1 MTHENRKNLLAA
13 AIAALVAVPF
23 AGFAAPVTID
33 QSLLDEEFQLNGAD
47 YINPVDG
54 NVNASDVQ
62 NDPLGV
68 NEQSGYDNI
77 QENRSEFVPGAESKL
92 RQNLTGLDFNTD
104 PADLPNPQMHN
115 TVNLN
120 ISSTDPIIADVG
132 VNAAAGAFN
141 LQINAS
147 VVAVGGDLLSQ
158 SSGDLGQ
165 RSFSN
170 AAIVQDAVN
179 DVFSN
184 IVIDEVI
191 ANVGVN
197 AVAGGGNEQIN
208 SFTVTTPF

>member
-1 MTHENRKNLLAA
+1 M
-13 AIAALVAVPF
+13 AVFVIVPS
-23 AGFAAPVTID
+23 AGFSAPVTID
-33 QSLLDEEFQLNGAD
+33 QTLMDEEYQLDGMD
-47 YINPVDG
+47 YINPVGVD
-54 NVNASDVQ
+54 VDASAVQ

-68 NEQSGYDNI
+68 NEQSGNDNV
-77 QENRSEFVPGAESKL
+77 QENRSVLVPSAESKL
-92 RQNLTGLDFNTD
+92 RQNLTGNDFNTD
-104 PADLPNPQMHN
+104 PADLPNPLMHN
-115 TVNLN
+115 SVDLA

-158 SSGDLGQ
+158 SAGDIGQ
-165 RSFSN
+165 TALSN
-170 AAIVQDAVN
+170 ASIVQDAVN

-184 IVIDEVI
+184 IVVDEVS

-197 AVAGGGNEQIN
+197 AVAGVGNEQIN

>member
-1 MTHENRKNLLAA
+1 MTRENSKHLLAA
-13 AIAALVAVPF
+13 AIAALVVMPF
-23 AGFAAPVTID
+23 AALAAPVTID
-33 QSLLDEEFQLNGAD
+33 QTLMDEEFKLNGVD
-47 YINPVDG
+47 YINPVT
-54 NVNASDVQ
+54 VNEDASTVQ

-68 NEQSGYDNI
+68 NEQSGNDNI
-77 QENRSEFVPGAESKL
+77 QENRSVVVPSAESKL
-92 RQNLTGLDFNTD
+92 RQNLIGNDFNTD
-104 PADLPNPQMHN
+104 PADLPNPLMHN
-115 TVNLN
+115 SVDLT
-120 ISSTDPIIADVG
+120 ISSTDPIVADVG

-158 SSGDLGQ
+158 SSGDIGQ
-165 RSFSN
+165 RTLSN

-197 AVAGGGNEQIN
+197 AVAGVGNEQIN
-208 SFTVTTPF
+208 SFTITRPF

>member
-1 MTHENRKNLLAA
+1 M
-13 AIAALVAVPF
+13 PF

-33 QSLLDEEFQLNGAD
+33 QTLVDKEFQLDGMD
-47 YINPVDG
+47 YINPVGVD
-54 NVNASDVQ
+54 VDASTVQ

-68 NEQSGYDNI
+68 NEQSGNDNL
-77 QENRSEFVPGAESKL
+77 QENRSVVVPSAETKL
-92 RQNLTGLDFNTD
+92 RQNLTGLDFNTN
-104 PADLPNPQMHN
+104 PADLANPKMHN
-115 TVNLN
+115 SVDIN

-197 AVAGGGNEQIN
+197 AVAGVGNEQIN